1 MPVTWRTA
9 AAASHVPVTVSR
21 CSWLLGFLTNQRP
34 PGHLSP
40 FYVTVV
46 CSDPYWP
53 FGALL
58 GARHPSGHS
67 MPSYF
72 HDGYLGRSAP
82 FWPFIDFLATQRPP
96 GHPASSRLS
105 KPPGYSSVILQLT
118 ALQSSRP
125 FGALWPRNDLLAN
138 RDSLGLSAH
147 PSGCPPSQ
155 SGLENA
161 YGRSWVCSLDPKQR
175 RTEHMNIQC
184 MPCPVEFATSK
195 QSPDKQKITA

>member
-34 PGHLSP
+34 PGYLSP
-40 FYVTVV
+40 FYVTVA
-46 CSDPYWP
+46 CADPYWP

-96 GHPASSRLS
+96 GHPAS
-105 KPPGYSSVILQLT
+105 
-118 ALQSSRP
+118 
-125 FGALWPRNDLLAN
+125 FGCPNLLAIAASFC
-138 RDSLGLSAH
+138 SLLPSSLPDLSAPCGPAMTSWPIGTLLGYRRALLAARPVSQAWRTH
-147 PSGCPPSQ
+147 MDGRGFAHWIQGCGVPS
-155 SGLENA
+155 
-161 YGRSWVCSLDPKQR
+161 
-175 RTEHMNIQC
+175 I
-184 MPCPVEFATSK
+184 
-195 QSPDKQKITA
+195 